1 MESYEHLEMEVICFD
16 REDII
21 ITSNPLANYLDND
34 PNSGLG
40 VWEPVNNP

>member
-21 ITSNPLANYLDND
+21 TTSKPLANYLDSD